1 MELLSIAGCVIGML
15 LGLAAII
22 APARIG
28 KFVGIEPIGGFGLSE
43 VRATY
48 GGLFFAMSIYAF
60 ITMSDGALLA
70 VGFGWLGAGAVRL
83 VTMLFQK
90 FDYRNLGG
98 VLMEAAIGT
107 LVAAKAIFSG

>member
-1 MELLSIAGCVIGML
+1 MEYLSIAGCIIGII

-22 APARIG
+22 APAKIG

-48 GGLFFAMSIYAF
+48 GGLFFAMSLYAL
-60 ITMSDGALLA
+60 ITMSDGALMA
-70 VGFGWLGAGAVRL
+70 VGCGWLGAGTVRL
-83 VTMLFQK
+83 ITMFFQK

-98 VLMEAAIGT
+98 VVMEATIGT
-107 LVAAKAIFSG
+107 MVAAKAIFSG